1 MPAIDS
7 AISLIEDGRLYYR
20 GRDAV
25 RLSDSATL
33 EEIAALLWGAGLEAR
48 YRRPPAAGNRR
59 RRRRAPPR
67 RAS

>member
-1 MPAIDS
+1 MPSIDS
-7 AISLIEDGRLYYR
+7 AISLIEGGRLYYR

-33 EEIAALLWGAGLEAR
+33 EEIAALLWGAGLEPDTAPAR
-48 YRRPPAAGNRR
+48 SRNKR
-59 RRRRAPPR
+59 RRRRAPPP